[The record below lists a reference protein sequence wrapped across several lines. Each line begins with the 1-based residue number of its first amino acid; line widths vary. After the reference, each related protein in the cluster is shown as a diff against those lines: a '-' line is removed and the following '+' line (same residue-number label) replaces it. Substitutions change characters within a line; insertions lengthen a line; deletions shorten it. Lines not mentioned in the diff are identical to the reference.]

1 MTTQKVVR
9 VALIAALYA
18 VLTVALAPLSYGPIQ
33 FRISEVLKIFV
44 LFDPWLALGIG
55 IGTLFA
61 NLASPFVG
69 PWELIWMPL
78 TDMAGGL
85 LAYAIFRA
93 LGRKWIALPLLA
105 YALTTGA
112 AVGLMLTVF
121 QVGGFWIL
129 AGSVAISEIIIF
141 LAGLPI
147 IASIRSILKQR
158 GLGRGL
164 TTDDP

>member
-1 MTTQKVVR
+1 M
-9 VALIAALYA
+9 IAALYA
-18 VLTVALAPLSYGPIQ
+18 ALTIALAPLSYGPIQ

-69 PWELIWMPL
+69 PWELIWMPF
-78 TDMAGGL
+78 TDIAGGL

-93 LGRKWIALPLLA
+93 LGRKWAAVPMLA

-121 QVGGFWIL
+121 EVGGFWVL
-129 AGSVAISEIIIF
+129 AGSIALSEAIIF
-141 LAGLPI
+141 IAGLPLVAGI
-147 IASIRSILKQR
+147 QNILSKR
-158 GLGRGL
+158 GLGLDGR
-164 TTDDP
+164 

>member
-1 MTTQKVVR
+1 MSTQKVVR
-9 VALIAALYA
+9 VAVIAALYA

-33 FRISEVLKIFV
+33 FRVSEVLKIFV

-69 PWELIWMPL
+69 PWELIWMPF
-78 TDMAGGL
+78 TDIAGGL
-85 LAYAIFRA
+85 LAYTIFRA
-93 LGRKWIALPLLA
+93 LGRRWAALPMLA

-121 QVGGFWIL
+121 QVGGFWVL
-129 AGSVAISEIIIF
+129 AGSVAVSEVIIF
-141 LAGLPI
+141 LAGLPLI
-147 IASIRSILKQR
+147 GSIRSILEKR
-158 GLGRGL
+158 GLGR
-164 TTDDP
+164 D

>member
-1 MTTQKVVR
+1 MSTQKVVR
-9 VALIAALYA
+9 VAMIAALYA
-18 VLTVALAPLSYGPIQ
+18 VLTVALAPISYGPIQ

-44 LFDPWLALGIG
+44 LYDPWLALGIG

-69 PWELIWMPL
+69 PWELVWMPL
-78 TDMAGGL
+78 TDIAGGL

-93 LGRKWIALPLLA
+93 LGRRWPILPMLV

-121 QVGGFWIL
+121 EVGGRRTSW
-129 AGSVAISEIIIF
+129 
-141 LAGLPI
+141 
-147 IASIRSILKQR
+147 RR
-158 GLGRGL
+158 
-164 TTDDP
+164 